1 MTIRT
6 TRRAV
11 IATGLAAPLVA
22 RAARAQARTVVLGGS
37 IPMTGA
43 AAETG
48 LNVLH
53 GYQAAVKRINDE
65 MGGVQAGGQ
74 AYRFELR
81 LVDDASDPSRAT
93 TLIQRQVD
101 EGVPFFLGSFGSNIV
116 LPTCAI
122 TERARE
128 TIFAQPPAAA

>member
-1 MTIRT
+1 MMGT

-11 IATGLAAPLVA
+11 LAAAGLAAPFVA
-22 RAARAQARTVVLGGS
+22 WAAWAQAARTVPLGGS

-53 GYQAAVKRINDE
+53 GYQTAVKRIEE
-65 MGGVQAGGQ
+65 MGGIQAGG
-74 AYRFELR
+74 ATYRFELR
-81 LVDDASDPSRAT
+81 LVDDASDPSRAV

-101 EGVPFFLGSFGSNIV
+101 EQVPLFLGSFGSNIV

-122 TERARE
+122 T
-128 TIFAQPPAAA
+128 